1 MSSIRVTAFN
11 YLNHEYYKLFSPDL
25 ENDSVIADPQPKKSV
40 VFARKT
46 FNIGFLARLSVV
58 VINQL
63 SEAFVYSIL
72 NRGIELFVLPFA
84 QSREANPVTHSY
96 RRFPDPLPSSDPVSL

>member
-1 MSSIRVTAFN
+1 M
-11 YLNHEYYKLFSPDL
+11 NHKNYKLISPDL
-25 ENDSVIADPQPKKSV
+25 EIDPVIADPHPQKSV
-40 VFARKT
+40 VFIGKT
-46 FNIGFLARLSVV
+46 FNVWSLACLSVL

-72 NRGIELFVLPFA
+72 NRGVELFVLPFA
-84 QSREANPVTHSY
+84 RSREANPVTHSY